1 MVTKR
6 EKMVSYSL
14 QQRPAGTT
22 AGNISIWWPPD
33 RNVAHYVVATNKL
46 PQILNKRSKNT
57 NHVVATHQIK
67 FFLQSYGS
75 VNLGLCYE
83 MCSFYYKKV
92 DHVTM

>member
-1 MVTKR
+1 MVI
-6 EKMVSYSL
+6 YSL

-33 RNVAHYVVATNKL
+33 RNIAHYVVATNKL
-46 PQILNKRSKNT
+46 PRILSKRSKNT

-67 FFLQSYGS
+67 FFLQSYQRGS

-83 MCSFYYKKV
+83 MCSFYYKKM